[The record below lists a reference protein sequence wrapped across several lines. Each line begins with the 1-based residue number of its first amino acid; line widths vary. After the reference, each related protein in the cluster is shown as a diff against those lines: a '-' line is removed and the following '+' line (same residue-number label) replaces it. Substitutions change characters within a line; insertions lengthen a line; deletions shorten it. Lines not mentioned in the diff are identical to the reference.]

1 MNHHE
6 NTIQQFEENSVGR
19 YFSFKPLNTL
29 MMPTDS
35 MDEPPLSVFRD
46 NNETD
51 AASISKL
58 PVPFVVCRNDSLIK
72 EQQQSCW
79 DLPIQAVHHREEKTK
94 PPARRRIISPYPY
107 SHSSQEK
114 VDECEQL
121 LTDGSLSSYLMHG
134 NDGLSVILMDC
145 DDFSIS
151 SREMYSLSKDDYM
164 CLHSISDDHTK
175 FWEESMGL
183 QSTRITEECS
193 GIPIEID
200 LSSSSSVCSSMSDLT
215 I

>member
-1 MNHHE
+1 MGVCSLHPVHQGE
-6 NTIQQFEENSVGR
+6 RRV
-19 YFSFKPLNTL
+19 
-29 MMPTDS
+29 
-35 MDEPPLSVFRD
+35 PPSGAF
-46 NNETD
+46 
-51 AASISKL
+51 
-58 PVPFVVCRNDSLIK
+58 
-72 EQQQSCW
+72 
-79 DLPIQAVHHREEKTK
+79 
-94 PPARRRIISPYPY
+94 
-107 SHSSQEK
+107 
-114 VDECEQL
+114 
-121 LTDGSLSSYLMHG
+121 
-134 NDGLSVILMDC
+134 C